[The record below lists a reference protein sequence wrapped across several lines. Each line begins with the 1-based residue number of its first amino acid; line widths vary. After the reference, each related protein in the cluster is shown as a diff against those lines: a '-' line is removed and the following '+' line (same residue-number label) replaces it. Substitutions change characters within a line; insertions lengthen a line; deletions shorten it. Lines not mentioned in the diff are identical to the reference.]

1 MSSAGDGEKPPNHER
16 WVISYADFMTLLFA
30 LFVVLF
36 ASSSRNR
43 AKLEEEAKGM
53 VAAFRNVTPAIMRNT
68 GSNNGVMQHQ
78 PSPVPRPTEHPAS
91 RTPHDV
97 TKPKQVAP
105 KQLPVPPKPHAEK
118 ISPKPAQPMPPPN
131 PRPTKPMLSQAM
143 SQQLAA
149 EALALEKVKQQLEGM
164 LSPLTSGH
172 QVTIDATPLTL
183 TISLDAAV
191 LFDSGQAT
199 LLPQARD
206 LLDNVAQSLK
216 TLPRPFSINL
226 QGYTDNQPIATAQ
239 FPSNWSLSAERA
251 VSVVD
256 LFSQQGIDGDRLS
269 AQGFGEYVP
278 VADNATE
285 AGRAKNRRVVIVI
298 RAPDVRS
305 TSETAAPDAIT
316 PPPSMPMPAT
326 PPAEPTP
333 APQGPA
339 SAPAAA
345 AAPDHPTAAPPATP
359 STPPPAAAHAHAGR
373 GSHIH

>member
-1 MSSAGDGEKPPNHER
+1 MSSGGDGEKPPNHER

-36 ASSSRNR
+36 ASSTRDR
-43 AKLEEEAKGM
+43 VKMEEEAKGM
-53 VAAFRNVTPAIMRNT
+53 LAAFRNVTPAIMRNT
-68 GSNNGVMQHQ
+68 GSNNGLMQHQ
-78 PSPVPRPTEHPAS
+78 PSPVPRPTEHPAP

-97 TKPKQVAP
+97 TKPKQTAP
-105 KQLPVPPKPHAEK
+105 VRLPVPPKPHAEK
-118 ISPKPAQPMPPPN
+118 IAPKLAQPMPPSAPPP
-131 PRPTKPMLSQAM
+131 PRPMLSRAM

-149 EALALEKVKQQLEGM
+149 EAMALEKVRQQLEDM

-251 VSVVD
+251 VSVVV

-269 AQGFGEYVP
+269 AQGFGEYAP
-278 VADNATE
+278 VADNTTE
-285 AGRAKNRRVVIVI
+285 EGRAKNRRVVIVI
-298 RAPDVRS
+298 RAPDIQS
-305 TSETAAPDAIT
+305 TSET
-316 PPPSMPMPAT
+316 
-326 PPAEPTP
+326 
-333 APQGPA
+333 G
-339 SAPAAA
+339 AA
-345 AAPDHPTAAPPATP
+345 AAPPNAILPPDVGSAMPAASLVPTLPQPAAPQPVAAPPAV
-359 STPPPAAAHAHAGR
+359 SGPAAAPASTAPPVGPSSARAHR
-373 GSHIH
+373 IH